1 MIVVKIR
8 NVKDLLAEAPFFE
21 GMTDKYLELLSGCGE
36 LVHFNEG
43 DFLLK
48 ENEEANSFYLIR
60 KGEATIE
67 SYMPGNTLTVAKVR
81 PGGIIGF
88 SWLFPPY
95 RNQFDS
101 RAITAIEAVRLDG
114 KCLRDK
120 SDKDHELGFQ
130 FMKRFAELMLQRMQA
145 ARRQMLDIYGEMG
158 SVN

>member
-1 MIVVKIR
+1 MVKIR
-8 NVKDLLAEAPFFE
+8 DIKDLLAEAPFFD
-21 GMTDKYLELLSGCGE
+21 GISDKYLELLSSCGE

-48 ENEEANSFYLIR
+48 ENEEANTFYLIR

-81 PGGIIGF
+81 SGGVIGF
-88 SWLFPPY
+88 TWLFPPY
-95 RNQFDS
+95 LNQFDS
-101 RAITAIEAVRLDG
+101 RDVTNIEAVKLDG

-120 SDKDHELGFQ
+120 SDKDHEFGFQ

-145 ARRQMLDIYGEMG
+145 ARRQMLDIYGEIR